1 MTRLETYMIAALLA
15 LAAAMTAC
23 SSDSANDTASD
34 ATGGSAPAAAAGAAG
49 ESGLMLDT
57 QEYKIQQQFPMD
69 IELTS
74 SVFSRIRR
82 IPIEFTCTDNYWY
95 PETGE
100 ARYGEDKSPPLAWT
114 AGPEGTVSYA
124 LIADDPD
131 AVKYDPGVVSPRVHW
146 TIWNIPAEV
155 TELAEQVPTT
165 TEVASIGPN
174 TRQGVNDYLKTGW
187 SGPCPPPNVISIYSR
202 DDHPGGG
209 KTTQYPHAYAF
220 TVYALD
226 TELELGADA
235 TKNDLLEAM
244 DGHILAAGRMTG
256 EYINKKLYK

>member
-15 LAAAMTAC
+15 AAAALTAC
-23 SSDSANDTASD
+23 SSDSADD
-34 ATGGSAPAAAAGAAG
+34 AGPDDSGGAAPAAAVGA

-57 QEYKIQQQFPMD
+57 AEYKIQQQFPMD

-74 SVFSRIRR
+74 TVFSRIRR
-82 IPIEFTCTDNYWY
+82 IPIEFTCTENYWY
-95 PETGE
+95 PEAGF
-100 ARYGEDKSPPLAWT
+100 APRYGEDKSPPLAWT
-114 AGPEGTVSYA
+114 AGPEGTKSYA
-124 LIADDPD
+124 IIADDPD
-131 AVKYDPGVVSPRVHW
+131 AVEYDPGVISPRVHW
-146 TIWNIPAEV
+146 TIWNIPADV
-155 TELAEQVPTT
+155 IELVEHVPTT
-165 TEVASIGPN
+165 TEVLSIGPN
-174 TRQGVNDYLKTGW
+174 TRQGVNDYLNTGW
-187 SGPCPPPNVISIYSR
+187 SGPCPPPNIISIYSR

-244 DGHILAAGRMTG
+244 DGHILSAGRMTG

>member
-1 MTRLETYMIAALLA
+1 MTKLGTYTIAALLA
-15 LAAAMTAC
+15 TAAAITAC
-23 SSDSANDTASD
+23 SSDSADD
-34 ATGGSAPAAAAGAAG
+34 AGRDDSGGAAPAAAVGA

-57 QEYKIQQQFPMD
+57 EEYKVSQEFPMD
-69 IELTS
+69 IEVTS
-74 SVFSRIRR
+74 PVFSRIRR
-82 IPIEFTCTDNYWY
+82 IPIEFTCTENYWY
-95 PETGE
+95 PEAGF
-100 ARYGEDKSPPLAWT
+100 APRYGEDKSPPLAWT
-114 AGPEGTVSYA
+114 AGPEGTMSYA

-146 TIWNIPAEV
+146 TIWNIPADV
-155 TELAEQVPTT
+155 TELSEQVPTT
-165 TEVASIGPN
+165 TEVLSIGPN
-174 TRQGVNDYLKTGW
+174 TRQGVNDYLQTGW
-187 SGPCPPPNVISIYSR
+187 SGPCPPPNVISIFSR

-244 DGHILAAGRMTG
+244 DGHVLDAGRMTG